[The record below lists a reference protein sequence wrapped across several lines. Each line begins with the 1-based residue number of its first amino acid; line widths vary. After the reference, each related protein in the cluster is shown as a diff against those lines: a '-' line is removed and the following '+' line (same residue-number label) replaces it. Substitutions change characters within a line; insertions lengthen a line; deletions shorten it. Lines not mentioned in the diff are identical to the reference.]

1 MMRLYRKM
9 LIAGI
14 TFAVVA
20 CSEAK
25 IEKPADRGTQQL
37 PPADSGRPPKEVQ
50 IDEAGRWSLAS
61 APALDPATIAP
72 KNAMKP
78 ASTGNHLHVFF
89 EPPPTAD
96 EMTRLRDGGV
106 TVDLVLRSFTSRL
119 IVDHGC
125 LRLDMPERPLVRF
138 NAPPLLQRDPQG
150 YLVLGGHGTDGR
162 ADFSRIGEE
171 VLWFN
176 GPFENDPNIGSR
188 PLPVIDPKVI
198 APIHE
203 ACGPGKVVSVPATVQ
218 SVALYHSKQM
228 DMAIKQFREMYG
240 VDEATARKKMTYCR
254 ATGTCGAIPPPP
266 PVMDTKMCPAG
277 TKLESGLCRNADG
290 YIRPI
295 P

>member
-1 MMRLYRKM
+1 MMRHSRTL

-14 TFAVVA
+14 VLALVA
-20 CSEAK
+20 CGETKS
-25 IEKPADRGTQQL
+25 EKPADRGTQEL
-37 PPADSGRPPKEVQ
+37 PPTDSGTSPKGVR

-61 APALDPATIAP
+61 APALDPATISP
-72 KNAMKP
+72 KNAMRP
-78 ASTGNHLHVFF
+78 ASTGDHLHVFF
-89 EPPPTAD
+89 ERPPTAD
-96 EMTRLRDGGV
+96 EMTGLRAGGV

-150 YLVLGGHGTDGR
+150 YLVLGGHGHDGR

-176 GPFENDPNIGSR
+176 GPFENDPDMGSR
-188 PLPVIDPKVI
+188 PLPVTDPEVI

-203 ACGPGKVVSVPATVQ
+203 ACGPGEVVSVPATVQ
-218 SVALYHSKQM
+218 SVALYHAKQM
-228 DMAIKQFREMYG
+228 DMAVKQFREMYG
-240 VDEATARKKMTYCR
+240 VDEATARRKMDYCR
-254 ATGTCGAIPPPP
+254 ATGGCGAIPPPP
-266 PVMDTKMCPAG
+266 PVTDAKMCPAA
-277 TKLESGLCRNADG
+277 TRLESGLCRNADSFV
-290 YIRPI
+290 RPI